1 MFGSSAGRLPAN
13 QRILFRRENVG
24 FVFQQFNLLPALT
37 AAENAAVPLIAAG
50 MKRTEAV
57 ERAKA
62 LLDQLGLNGRRDAL
76 PATLSGGE
84 QQRVAIARALVHE
97 PRLVVCDEPTAAL
110 DHATGEAVMK
120 LVAANAVHPDRAA
133 VVVTHDS
140 RVFHFADVIAH
151 MDDGRIVQ
159 NGEKREEGDSVM
171 KRTVLPIVAAVA
183 AILAMISV
191 ARTRPKR
198 EPTVP
203 PSAPPTSSFEE
214 VVAGVGLVEANSE
227 NIDVSC
233 AVSGMVTQLYVK
245 AGDRVGQGQ
254 KLFSLDDRELR
265 ADQQVKRTALEGA
278 QARLA
283 KLEQEPRAEDIPPAE
298 ERVREAQANSWDAEV
313 QMRLI
318 ESVTDKRAVRD
329 EDVQRRR
336 LAYIAAQAR
345 LAEVEA
351 QLGLL
356 KAGAWAPDIAV
367 AKSEVAQ
374 AEAQVK
380 MAETNIDRLTMR
392 APIAGVILQ
401 NKVRLGQYAQ
411 CGPLSEPLM
420 ILGSV
425 TPLNVRVDVDEH
437 DAWRVRGGAPAA
449 ASPRGNGS
457 IRIPLEFVRFEP
469 YVVPKKSLTGDST
482 ERVDTRVLQVIYRV
496 KDQNAS
502 LYVGQQMD
510 VYIKTVDAVNP
521 SRQGPDSAAGRG
533 Q

>member
-1 MFGSSAGRLPAN
+1 
-13 QRILFRRENVG
+13 
-24 FVFQQFNLLPALT
+24 
-37 AAENAAVPLIAAG
+37 
-50 MKRTEAV
+50 
-57 ERAKA
+57 
-62 LLDQLGLNGRRDAL
+62 
-76 PATLSGGE
+76 
-84 QQRVAIARALVHE
+84 
-97 PRLVVCDEPTAAL
+97 
-110 DHATGEAVMK
+110 
-120 LVAANAVHPDRAA
+120 
-133 VVVTHDS
+133 
-140 RVFHFADVIAH
+140 
-151 MDDGRIVQ
+151 
-159 NGEKREEGDSVM
+159 M

-183 AILAMISV
+183 AILGMISV
-191 ARTRPKR
+191 ALTLPRR

-203 PSAPPTSSFEE
+203 PSAPPTSSFEQ

-254 KLFSLDDRELR
+254 KLFSLDDRDLR

-278 QARLA
+278 R
-283 KLEQEPRAEDIPPAE
+283 
-298 ERVREAQANSWDAEV
+298 
-313 QMRLI
+313 
-318 ESVTDKRAVRD
+318 
-329 EDVQRRR
+329 
-336 LAYIAAQAR
+336 AR

-374 AEAQVK
+374 VEAQVK

-392 APIAGVILQ
+392 APIDGVILQ
-401 NKVRLGQYAQ
+401 NKVRLGQFAQ

-425 TPLNVRVDVDEH
+425 TPLHVRVDVDEH
-437 DAWRVRGGAPAA
+437 DAWRVRGGALAA

-469 YVVPKKSLTGDST
+469 YVIPKKSLTGDST

-496 KDQNAS
+496 RDAEPS
-502 LYVGQQMD
+502 VYVGQQVD
-510 VYIKTVDAVNP
+510 VYIE
-521 SRQGPDSAAGRG
+521 GSATRLSFKNSANSGAS

>member
-1 MFGSSAGRLPAN
+1 
-13 QRILFRRENVG
+13 
-24 FVFQQFNLLPALT
+24 
-37 AAENAAVPLIAAG
+37 
-50 MKRTEAV
+50 MKRA
-57 ERAKA
+57 
-62 LLDQLGLNGRRDAL
+62 
-76 PATLSGGE
+76 
-84 QQRVAIARALVHE
+84 
-97 PRLVVCDEPTAAL
+97 
-110 DHATGEAVMK
+110 
-120 LVAANAVHPDRAA
+120 
-133 VVVTHDS
+133 
-140 RVFHFADVIAH
+140 
-151 MDDGRIVQ
+151 
-159 NGEKREEGDSVM
+159 
-171 KRTVLPIVAAVA
+171 VLPIVAAVA

-203 PSAPPTSSFEE
+203 PSAPPTSIFEQ

-245 AGDRVGQGQ
+245 AGAHVGQGQ
-254 KLFSLDDRELR
+254 KLFSLDDRDLR
-265 ADQQVKRTALEGA
+265 ADQQVKRTALEEA

-283 KLEQEPRAEDIPPAE
+283 KLEQEPRAEDVPPAE
-298 ERVREAQANSWDAEV
+298 ERVREAQANLADTEV
-313 QMRLI
+313 QVRLI

-336 LAYIAAQAR
+336 LAYKAAQAR

-351 QLGLL
+351 QLKLL

-401 NKVRLGQYAQ
+401 NKVRLGQFAL

-425 TPLNVRVDVDEH
+425 TPLHVRVDVDEH
-437 DAWRVRGGAPAA
+437 DAWRVRGGAPAV

-457 IRIPLEFVRFEP
+457 VRIPLEFVRFEP

-482 ERVDTRVLQVIYRV
+482 ERVDTRVLEVIYRV
-496 KDQNAS
+496 KEQNAA

-510 VYIKTVDAVNP
+510 VYIKTPDAVNP
-521 SRQGPDSAAGRG
+521 SRQGSDSAAGRV